1 MPRPSRFPC
10 FLVLLLALLAAAIP
24 AAGHANTPYPPGL
37 SDQTLIVNGVQRRF
51 RIHVPAGVNTPVAV
65 VFVLHGGGGE
75 GLDVAL
81 TGNHP
86 LSMFRTV
93 ADREGFIVVYPG
105 GLPAA
110 DATGNPGWV
119 DCRAD
124 NLVAGNADDV
134 GFLDALVQRIGGE
147 YGLDSR
153 RLFMTGGS
161 NGAQM
166 THAFAFHHADRI
178 AAVAT
183 GSGSL
188 PLTPKPGP
196 CTTGPSRPLP
206 ILILH
211 GDADFPMP
219 WAGGCV
225 ANLGGACNRG
235 RVISAEATRDRW
247 LQINGLQGVVPTLS
261 TVEIDPTDG
270 GPAQR
275 FDYAGTI
282 PLQWWRLNGAGHTP
296 PSRTVLVS
304 PSPASGI
311 QNRDIEFAEVVWAF
325 FASRLPAAAPIVS
338 LPLSLV
344 ENTGNAADTRTGL
357 GAVGYRYAIGSFE
370 VTAGQY
376 VAFLNAVARTD
387 PYGLYDSNPSD
398 MATWPTGP
406 RIQRTGNPGSYAYSV
421 AAEYADRPV
430 NFVSWGDAAR
440 FVNWLHNDQ
449 PVGPQG
455 PATTERG
462 AYALDGATTDAA
474 LLAVT
479 RSPGARFALP
489 TENEWYK
496 AAYFDPAITAAN
508 KYWSFATRSNITPS
522 NQLLIPDPGN
532 NANFFQNGAY
542 SLPGFLR
549 TNVGDFENSPS
560 PWGSF
565 DQMGNVGEWTE
576 TVRTAAF
583 AVRGESFSTGDSGG
597 AQLGH
602 RFVRAV
608 APSEEETKNGF
619 RVVST
624 MLSPPTN
631 GQIFRSGFEP
641 DTGSL

>member
-1 MPRPSRFPC
+1 MSDILRRT
-10 FLVLLLALLAAAIP
+10 LHRIVAVAALSACAAIGV
-24 AAGHANTPYPPGL
+24 AQAQAPYPPGL
-37 SDQTLIVNGVQRRF
+37 SDQTLVVNGVQRQF
-51 RIHVPAGVNTPVAV
+51 RVHVPAGLAAPRAA

-86 LSMFRTV
+86 LSVFRTV

-110 DATGNPGWV
+110 DAEGNPGWV

-124 NLVAGNADDV
+124 NLVASNADDV
-134 GFLDALVQRIGGE
+134 GFLNALVQRIGTE

-166 THAFAFHHADRI
+166 THAFAFHHADRV

-188 PLTPKPGP
+188 PLNPRPGP

-247 LQINGLQGVVPTLS
+247 LQINGLQGAVPTQS
-261 TVEIDPTDG
+261 TVEVDPTDG

-275 FDYAGTI
+275 FDYAGAN
-282 PLQWWRLNGAGHTP
+282 PLQWWRLIGAGHAT
-296 PSRTVLVS
+296 PSRSVLVA
-304 PSPASGI
+304 PNPATGI
-311 QNRDIEFAEVVWAF
+311 QSRDIEFAEVVWAF
-325 FASRLPAAAPIVS
+325 FASRLPATDPIVS
-338 LPLSLV
+338 LPMRPVDSP
-344 ENTGNAADTRTGL
+344 GNPADTRTGF
-357 GAVGYRYAIGSFE
+357 GAVGYRYAIGTFE

-376 VAFLNAVARTD
+376 AAFLNAVARAD
-387 PYGLYDSNPSD
+387 PYGLYDSNPGD

-406 RIQRTGNPGSYAYSV
+406 RIQRSGSPGAYTYAV
-421 AAEYADRPV
+421 AADYANRPI
-430 NFVSWGDAAR
+430 NFISWGDAAR
-440 FVNWLHNDQ
+440 FVNWLHNGQ
-449 PVGPQG
+449 PIGAQG

-462 AYALDGATTDAA
+462 AYTLDGATTDAA

-489 TENEWYK
+489 TEDEWYK

-508 KYWSFATRSNITPS
+508 KYWTFATRSNATPS
-522 NQLLIPDPGN
+522 NQLLTPDPGN
-532 NANFFQNGAY
+532 SANFFQNNVY

-549 TNVGDFENSPS
+549 TNVGDFENSPG
-560 PWGSF
+560 PWGTF
-565 DQMGNVGEWTE
+565 DQMGNLGEWTE
-576 TVRTAAF
+576 TLRGAAF
-583 AVRGESFSTGDSGG
+583 AVRGESYSTGDSGG
-597 AQLGH
+597 TQLGH
-602 RFVRAV
+602 HFVRAV
-608 APSEEETKNGF
+608 SPSEEETKNGL
-619 RVVST
+619 RVAS
-624 MLSPPTN
+624 MADAGP
-631 GQIFRSGFEP
+631 GQPVVFSDGFE
-641 DTGSL
+641 GS